1 VIQIA
6 AEKLDNV
13 EHYPVITMKLEVA
26 QKAMAYEALR
36 FLGIASAIALALYY
50 IPNYWFLENWTAQYS
65 ALVMNMVGMRATV
78 WYQGT
83 NVFVNQFEVERMCT
97 GVQVI
102 AVFLGIIVALPRTAV
117 KKKIIAFA
125 IIAVSVYLANIG
137 RIVLEIWFLY
147 SGLLPW
153 SLAHYPTGLILG
165 IFSVAFLVVVAD
177 HFMPAIGDMALS
189 VLDAF
194 KKTPA
199 SC

>member
-1 VIQIA
+1 
-6 AEKLDNV
+6 
-13 EHYPVITMKLEVA
+13 MKFDPD
-26 QKAMAYEALR
+26 QKALAYEAIR
-36 FLGIASAIALALYY
+36 FLGITSAIALAIYY
-50 IPNYWFLENWTAQYS
+50 IPNYWFLENWTAQHS
-65 ALVMNMVGMRATV
+65 AVVMNMVGMKATV

-117 KKKIIAFA
+117 KKKILAFG
-125 IIAVSVYLANIG
+125 IIAVSVYFANIG
-137 RIVLEIWFLY
+137 RIVLEIWLLY

-165 IFSVAFLVVVAD
+165 VFAVAFLVVVAD

-189 VLDAF
+189 ALDGF
-194 KKTPA
+194 KKSPV
-199 SC
+199 SR

>member
-1 VIQIA
+1 VTQIA

-13 EHYPVITMKLEVA
+13 EHYPVITMRLEVA
-26 QKAMAYEALR
+26 QKDMAYEALR
-36 FLGIASAIALALYY
+36 FLGIASAIALAMYY
-50 IPNYWFLENWTAQYS
+50 IPNYWFLENWTAQHS
-65 ALVMNMVGMRATV
+65 AVVMNMVGIRATV

-102 AVFLGIIVALPRTAV
+102 GVFLGIIVALPRTAV

-137 RIVLEIWFLY
+137 RIVLEIWLLY

-165 IFSVAFLVVVAD
+165 IFSVAFLMVVAD

-189 VLDAF
+189 ALDAF
-194 KKTPA
+194 KKPPA

>member
-1 VIQIA
+1 M
-6 AEKLDNV
+6 DMD
-13 EHYPVITMKLEVA
+13 PA
-26 QKAMAYEALR
+26 QKAMAYEAIR
-36 FLGIASAIALALYY
+36 FLGITSAIAIAVYY
-50 IPNYWFLENWTAQYS
+50 VPNYWFLENWTAQHS
-65 ALVMNMVGMRATV
+65 AAVMNLVGMKASV

-102 AVFLGIIVALPRTAV
+102 AVFLGIIIALPRTAV
-117 KKKIIAFA
+117 KKKVLAFV

-137 RIVLEIWFLY
+137 RIVLEIWLLY

-165 IFSVAFLVVVAD
+165 VFAVAFLVVVAD

-189 VLDAF
+189 ALDGF
-194 KKTPA
+194 RKP
-199 SC
+199 SGSR

>member
-13 EHYPVITMKLEVA
+13 EHYPVITMRLEVA
-26 QKAMAYEALR
+26 QKAMAYEAIR

-65 ALVMNMVGMRATV
+65 AVVMNMVGMRATV

-83 NVFVNQFEVERMCT
+83 NVFVDQFEVERMCT

-165 IFSVAFLVVVAD
+165 IFSVALLVVVAD
-177 HFMPAIGDMALS
+177 HFMPAIGDMALA

-194 KKTPA
+194 KRTPA

>member
-1 VIQIA
+1 
-6 AEKLDNV
+6 
-13 EHYPVITMKLEVA
+13 MKFDST
-26 QKAMAYEALR
+26 QKAMAYEGIR
-36 FLGIASAIALALYY
+36 FLGITSAIALAMYY
-50 IPNYWFLENWTAQYS
+50 IPNYWFLENWTAQHS
-65 ALVMNMVGMRATV
+65 ALVMNMIGMKATV
-78 WYQGT
+78 WYQGA

-102 AVFLGIIVALPRTAV
+102 AVFLGMTIALPRTAL
-117 KKKIIAFA
+117 KKKILAFV

-165 IFSVAFLVVVAD
+165 VFAVAFLVVMAD

-189 VLDAF
+189 ALEGF
-194 KKTPA
+194 KKPPVKG
-199 SC
+199 